1 MRARTTVF
9 SIVLLAGGCAD
20 GNTDRLAQDNA
31 HLRAELQTSKQQVLT
46 LAADRDRLARQL
58 DRGYREAVRLAG
70 DTAYLR
76 ESNVE
81 LASAVNRLA
90 SEDWNSVVP
99 DVQRTYSDVE
109 LATKDMDAHVARVVR
124 ALEPRR

>member
-1 MRARTTVF
+1 MRALITVF
-9 SIVLLAGGCAD
+9 GIAVLAGACAD
-20 GNTDRLAQDNA
+20 GSNERLAQDNT
-31 HLRAELQTSKQQVLT
+31 HLRAELQASQQQLLT
-46 LAADRDRLARQL
+46 LSADRDRLARQL

-76 ESNVE
+76 DSNVE

-90 SEDWNSVVP
+90 SEDWNTVVP

-109 LATKDMDAHVARVVR
+109 LATKDLDGHVARVVK